1 MLDACIDPP
10 LAEEDGERGGLGK
23 KRDASR
29 KRDGKKDKKEKG
41 YTMFEEEESEE
52 ELVVP
57 DDVKWVSLVKR
68 F

>member
-57 DDVKWVSLVKR
+57 DDVK
-68 F
+68 